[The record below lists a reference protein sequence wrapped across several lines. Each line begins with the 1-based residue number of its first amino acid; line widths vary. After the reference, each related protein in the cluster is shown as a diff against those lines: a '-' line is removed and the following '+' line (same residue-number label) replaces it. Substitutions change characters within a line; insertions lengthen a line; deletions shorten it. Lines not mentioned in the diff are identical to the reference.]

1 MALIVLEFEVVVR
14 SKVVDTILS
23 LIVNS
28 SGLVRS
34 APLFMCYSKTIVV
47 PAPNTT
53 AMRSNREGPTRAAH
67 HCSVFA
73 HVTF

>member
-23 LIVNS
+23 LIVNTS
-28 SGLVRS
+28 DLGPPT
-34 APLFMCYSKTIVV
+34 PLFMRYSKTIVV